1 MSPFSPWSGLIA
13 PGHPHAHP
21 VTKVPNPDRVKVFCL
36 SFSTYSLLASP
47 SLHLSCEP
55 LTFYHSQESGLCK
68 YPTHHLEQ
76 IKHTHLARVCHV
88 CGSHT
93 SSYGYEEYV
102 TQRPQLLSTVPN
114 TGCVKCLDFLLNE
127 RGLSQENSEY
137 TSLFGKC

>member
-21 VTKVPNPDRVKVFCL
+21 VTKVPNPAHVKVFCL
-36 SFSTYSLLASP
+36 SFSTYALLASP

-55 LTFYHSQESGLCK
+55 VAFYHSQEPGLCK

-76 IKHTHLARVCHV
+76 IKHTPSTRVCHV
-88 CGSHT
+88 RGSH

-102 TQRPQLLSTVPN
+102 TPCPQLLSTVPN
-114 TGCVKCLDFLLNE
+114 IGCVTCLDFLLNE
-127 RGLSQENSEY
+127 RDLSQENSE
-137 TSLFGKC
+137 